1 MGAWTRLEGT
11 PCDPNPNKPF
21 AKMDNVPL
29 FNNDGKLN
37 PSITILGKEANLEAI
52 ARFFIV
58 TCTVLPLYH
67 TVDAYLILQSMNYE
81 RFDHWKRQLTRSIG
95 GS

>member
-37 PSITILGKEANLEAI
+37 PSITILGKKANLDTLC
-52 ARFFIV
+52 RFFIV
-58 TCTVLPLYH
+58 TCTVPSLYH
-67 TVDAYLILQSMNYE
+67 TTDSYPILQHIDYE
-81 RFDHWKRQLTRSIG
+81 KV
-95 GS
+95 